1 MAGDPGL
8 MFTLYFPII
17 FALNSKVGIKFIGSV
32 ILCEWMNQVSLK
44 VAIGLR
50 LLEMNY
56 NFNRILPIFLI
67 IKYRQFCIIGTKMD
81 ATWRTPLLVG

>member
-56 NFNRILPIFLI
+56 
-67 IKYRQFCIIGTKMD
+67 Y
-81 ATWRTPLLVG
+81 

>member
-44 VAIGLR
+44 VAIGHR

-56 NFNRILPIFLI
+56 LISTEFCQLLLNIDNFVL
-67 IKYRQFCIIGTKMD
+67 
-81 ATWRTPLLVG
+81 